1 MDNIILKL
9 EKNLNISKEK
19 IEVVLNLLN
28 DGATV
33 PFIARY
39 RKEQTGALDEN
50 QIREIEKEWE
60 YQNNLAKRK
69 EDVKRL
75 INEKGMLTDDLAKAI
90 DLASKLVDVE
100 DLYLPYKEKKKT
112 KGSVAKSLGM
122 EPLAKYI
129 MTCPICDDIN
139 SLVSEYLNEKVTS
152 VDEALSYAKDIIRED
167 ISENANYRKI
177 LRNNIK
183 RVSNIATKK
192 KKTYTLE
199 NSVYENYFDYTES
212 TKTIKD
218 HRILAI
224 NRAENEGAINVSIEA
239 DDESNILYLT
249 HNVIFKE
256 TSFKG
261 LLNEASKEAYTKLIF
276 PSLEREIRAFLTER
290 AEKSAI
296 NVFGL
301 NLKNLLLQAPLKD
314 KMVLGVDPAFR
325 TGCKLA
331 VVDQTGKMLEIAVIK
346 PTEEY
351 PGSGVKERDM
361 LESKKTFSSLCNK
374 YNIDIVSIGN
384 GTASRE
390 TEAFVSET
398 IKEYNLKC
406 KYVIVSEAGAS
417 VYSASEIAQEE
428 FPDLT
433 LEKRS
438 AVSIARR
445 IQDPLAEL
453 IKIDP
458 KSIGVG
464 QYQHDVNQRE
474 LDNKLGEVVLDA
486 VNAVGAD
493 LNTASES
500 LLTYISGFNK
510 TIAKNVVKYRNE
522 HGKFKNRTEL
532 LNVPRLGEKAY
543 VQAAG
548 FLRVYDSENK
558 LDETSIHP
566 ESYEIANKILKKYNL
581 SYFDIGNKE
590 KIAELKSIN
599 KESLAKELNS
609 DVYTIEDIISS
620 FEKPRRD
627 IRDEFKTPILKSS
640 VTHLEDLK
648 IGDELEGTV
657 RNVVDFG
664 AFVDVGLH
672 DDGLVHIS
680 KISKNYIKHPSEV
693 LSVGDIV
700 KVYVI
705 GIDLVKHKLQLS
717 MIKQD

>member
-9 EKNLNISKEK
+9 EKTLNISKEK

-28 DGATV
+28 EGATV

-50 QIREIEKEWE
+50 QIREIEKEWD

-75 INEKGMLTDDLAKAI
+75 IDEKGMLTDDLAKAI

-129 MTCPICDDIN
+129 MSCPICDDIN
-139 SLVSEYLNEKVTS
+139 SLVSTYLNDKVTS
-152 VDEALSYAKDIIRED
+152 VDEALSYAKDIIREE

-183 RVSNIATKK
+183 RVSSITTKK

-224 NRAENEGAINVSIEA
+224 NRAEKEEAINVSIEA
-239 DDESNILYLT
+239 DDEANILYLT
-249 HNVIFKE
+249 HNVIFKD

-261 LLNEASKEAYTKLIF
+261 LLNEASKEAYMKLIF
-276 PSLEREIRAFLTER
+276 PSLEREIRSSLTER

-296 NVFGL
+296 NVFGV

-361 LESKKTFSSLCNK
+361 LESKKIFSSLCNK

-522 HGKFKNRTEL
+522 HGKFKARSEL

-581 SYFDIGNKE
+581 SYSDIGNKE
-590 KIAELKSIN
+590 KTAELKSIK
-599 KESLAKELNS
+599 KESLAKEFDS
-609 DVYTIEDIISS
+609 DIYTIEDIISS

-627 IRDEFKTPILKSS
+627 IRDEYETPILKSS

-717 MIKQD
+717 MVKQD

>member
-9 EKNLNISKEK
+9 EKTLNISKEK

-28 DGATV
+28 EGATV

-50 QIREIEKEWE
+50 QIREIEKEWD

-75 INEKGMLTDDLAKAI
+75 IDEKGMLTDDLAKAI

-129 MTCPICDDIN
+129 MSCPICDDIN
-139 SLVSEYLNEKVTS
+139 SLVSTYLNDKVTS
-152 VDEALSYAKDIIRED
+152 VDEALSYAKDIIREE

-183 RVSNIATKK
+183 RVSSITTKK

-224 NRAENEGAINVSIEA
+224 NRAEKEEAINVSIEA
-239 DDESNILYLT
+239 DDEANILYLT
-249 HNVIFKE
+249 HNVIFKD

-261 LLNEASKEAYTKLIF
+261 LLNEASKEAYMKLIF

-296 NVFGL
+296 NVFGV

-331 VVDQTGKMLEIAVIK
+331 VVDQTGKMLEITVIK

-361 LESKKTFSSLCNK
+361 LESKKIFSSLCNK

-522 HGKFKNRTEL
+522 HGKFKARSEL

-581 SYFDIGNKE
+581 SYSDIGNKE
-590 KIAELKSIN
+590 KTAELKSIN
-599 KESLAKELNS
+599 KESLAKEFDS
-609 DVYTIEDIISS
+609 DIYTIEDIISS

-627 IRDEFKTPILKSS
+627 IRDEYETPILKSS

-717 MIKQD
+717 MVKQD